1 VQPFSEGKRGR
12 KRGSSTVPKADDKA
26 KSGAVTG
33 EVEGSCWHLEVE
45 DDQNKLV
52 KTKFKMEII

>member
-1 VQPFSEGKRGR
+1 
-12 KRGSSTVPKADDKA
+12 VPKADDKA
-26 KSGAVTG
+26 KSGAATG

-52 KTKFKMEII
+52 KMKFKMEIICLRLII